1 LAKLP
6 RPSSIDPSL
15 CQFHSHLLKHSRGND
30 TVIKS
35 NVQGGGNQQHSPV
48 LEQASVNRDIAAS
61 IVKIANAEFEGANNK
76 GRAMTLYEAV
86 TNAVDE
92 TSP

>member
-1 LAKLP
+1 M
-6 RPSSIDPSL
+6 
-15 CQFHSHLLKHSRGND
+15 
-30 TVIKS
+30 
-35 NVQGGGNQQHSPV
+35 